1 MLTYFCTTCTPRRQI
16 SVVFLY
22 SLLGRVGTRASVDP
36 FPNQAQPP
44 ASGCW
49 YLPRT
54 SSTMPLSTAQIT
66 AANEV
71 INILSTTPAGPRA
84 KRKLGEMFM
93 DLVDKDDL
101 PEYYE
106 V

>member
-1 MLTYFCTTCTPRRQI
+1 
-16 SVVFLY
+16 
-22 SLLGRVGTRASVDP
+22 
-36 FPNQAQPP
+36 
-44 ASGCW
+44 
-49 YLPRT
+49 
-54 SSTMPLSTAQIT
+54 MPLSPSQIT

-71 INILSTTPAGPRA
+71 INVLCSTPAGPRA

-106 V
+106 VCE